1 MRTPVVLRDG
11 FFLTSVRKYHGVDQR
26 KVPWH
31 TSSQGNRVVVL
42 NLMRVRRCNY
52 HSGAHQGQEMDWDLQ
67 IYLVGVFIQL
77 LKIQLNLTWLFFS
90 DIMPSIKTISNPTS
104 SISRAKVHKGRIMP
118 LNYFSGVWLQTQI
131 IPVKKSFIGRR
142 KNCYLYF
149 LICFSRF
156 ITAEPQWWGN
166 LRLFRSWIWDSNLDQ
181 NQIISTRNYLMKHLI
196 PICLPQ

>member
-52 HSGAHQGQEMDWDLQ
+52 QSGAHQGQEMDWDLQ
-67 IYLVGVFIQL
+67 EIYLVGVFIQL
-77 LKIQLNLTWLFFS
+77 RKIQLNLTWLFFS
-90 DIMPSIKTISNPTS
+90 DIMPPIKTISNPTS
-104 SISRAKVHKGRIMP
+104 SLSRAKVHK
-118 LNYFSGVWLQTQI
+118 GVWLQTQI
-131 IPVKKSFIGRR
+131 IPIKKSFIGRR
-142 KNCYLYF
+142 KNCYLYL

-166 LRLFRSWIWDSNLDQ
+166 LRLFRSWIWE
-181 NQIISTRNYLMKHLI
+181 
-196 PICLPQ
+196 